1 MEKFMKF
8 INHLRA
14 LSLRL
19 VDFRSFLAGLENS
32 RRVSEY
38 EWVWVGLDS
47 EPREYEY
54 VSTHGPWKPVS
65 MSRVSS
71 IANENPWVWVSVIIC
86 KERLSCYFLSGFSSN
101 LKFISSKFWESP
113 ANLGESWRKNSA
125 KLGENTAKMTLIF
138 WLTHA
143 QSMSKKLWVHSKK
156 SVSEYEWAWVEQFS
170 KCVSMSQVS
179 VMLPKNPWVWVT
191 ESLIV
196 LTHVLMS
203 DSTRGI
209 SNPASW

>member
-1 MEKFMKF
+1 MC
-8 INHLRA
+8 RPT
-14 LSLRL
+14 LS
-19 VDFRSFLAGLENS
+19 RST
-32 RRVSEY
+32 
-38 EWVWVGLDS
+38 
-47 EPREYEY
+47 P
-54 VSTHGPWKPVS
+54 K
-65 MSRVSS
+65 
-71 IANENPWVWVSVIIC
+71 
-86 KERLSCYFLSGFSSN
+86 N
-101 LKFISSKFWESP
+101 LKKIKKIKSP
-113 ANLGESWRKNSA
+113 GNLGESCRKNSA
-125 KLGENTAKMTLIF
+125 KLGENTAKMTRIF

-191 ESLIV
+191 ESLTV

-209 SNPASW
+209 SNPADGSHRKPWNLTLPIWDGATFWPYRRSISKMPLANFLLSVLISLLSR